1 MTENQIAKI
10 IVDVAYNIHVKLGPG
25 LLESTYETLMCY
37 EFGKRGLRYTQQQV
51 LPLIYEGVIIE
62 EALRTDII
70 VENKVIIEIK
80 SVEQLAKVHYKQL
93 LTYLRVA
100 DKKLGLLINFGD
112 KLIKD
117 GIKRI
122 ANGLED
128 ENDEVLA
135 DTTSRLKS

>member
-51 LPLIYEGVIIE
+51 LPLIYEGVVIE

-70 VENKVIIEIK
+70 VEDKVIIEIK
-80 SVEQLAKVHYKQL
+80 SVEQLAKVHYRQL

-100 DKKLGLLINFGD
+100 DKKLGLLVNFGD

>member
-100 DKKLGLLINFGD
+100 DKKLGLLVNFGD